1 MDEDIPKMLVVVIT
15 GWWKE
20 GSIFPSSLL
29 SLFLFLVLVFVCYF
43 LQVNRC
49 SSYNQKINK

>member
-43 LQVNRC
+43 LSEQVFLLQ
-49 SSYNQKINK
+49 SENK